1 MRRRVKTISVNLSL
15 FVYLNFM
22 NKLKF
27 NVKKLNNTLTVQI
40 FYNVQNHQTFNSEER
55 LVNLANG
62 RVYTLFFYTY
72 IISLWFDPSWDR
84 TPDPVSAAVSLEK
97 AIYLSPCLGAGC
109 EFLALFIFSGSW
121 QGSCITN

>member
-1 MRRRVKTISVNLSL
+1 MYKITKLSTQR
-15 FVYLNFM
+15 
-22 NKLKF
+22 KGWS
-27 NVKKLNNTLTVQI
+27 TQ
-40 FYNVQNHQTFNSEER
+40 QTEECI
-55 LVNLANG
+55 LCSS
-62 RVYTLFFYTY
+62 TY